1 VISITNTAAYWRS
14 LGEGEFSSS
23 AANSGGQNYAEVISF
38 TNAIT
43 SAEREAVERYLALKW
58 GLTNALPVKGSV
70 SVAAGATVK
79 GAVAG
84 VTGDGTWELN
94 LPETTLSMDG
104 SFTGALAGG
113 GVITVADAADMP
125 SLDAA
130 FDGTVNVT
138 GGNLTFTYANGAFTP
153 AIVAPDADLAFP
165 SAPTIAIAAPD
176 GIEPGDYTLVSGK
189 TLAGLD
195 NCVLESSKIGSRY
208 ASLVREP
215 SSIVLRVTKDGLVIL
230 LK

>member
-1 VISITNTAAYWRS
+1 
-14 LGEGEFSSS
+14 
-23 AANSGGQNYAEVISF
+23 VISF

-79 GAVAG
+79 GSVAN
-84 VTGDGTWELN
+84 VTGAGTWELD

-165 SAPTIAIAAPD
+165 SAPTITIAAPD

-195 NCVLESSKIGSRY
+195 NCALVSAKIGSRY
-208 ASLVREP
+208 VSLVRES